1 VRPFIN
7 QTSRTQY
14 LKILQ
19 WAVVTTIFIFLGK
32 MVWQNWAQVKE
43 ASFTL
48 EPYTLLLATLSYGGA
63 FFIQVW
69 AWYLI
74 TVKLG
79 IALPGFETLE
89 SWFYSQL
96 GKYLPGKVWLLL
108 SRFYFY
114 ESKAKSRK
122 SIWIALYVE
131 TATMVIAA
139 WLLFLAGLF
148 LFQEVRTFYS
158 AGKWIGWMLPFLL
171 AFLSLHPRVL
181 QRIFNWILTFLKKD
195 TVSLPI
201 SYTDIL
207 WILLI
212 SVLSWAVGGVG
223 FYFFVKSLYPVS
235 LSHVLFL
242 AGSLSFASLLGLIA
256 LFAPI
261 GLGVREGILVYFLS
275 YLMPSSVAVVISILT
290 RLWMTFIEIGLIGMI
305 YLVGK
310 FRKGFGKRRD
320 ERTERE

>member
-1 VRPFIN
+1 MGTNEKVITR
-7 QTSRTQY
+7 QRYQ
-14 LKILQ
+14 KILG
-19 WAVVTTIFIFLGK
+19 WTVVTIIFLFLGK
-32 MVWQNWAQVKE
+32 SVWQNWAQVKE
-43 ASFTL
+43 ASFTP
-48 EPYTLLLATLSYGGA
+48 EPYTLLLATLSYGAA

-69 AWYLI
+69 AWSLI

-79 IALPGFETLE
+79 IALPRFETIE

-108 SRFYFY
+108 SRYYFY
-114 ESKAKSRK
+114 ESKARSKK
-122 SIWIALYVE
+122 SIWIALYIE

-139 WLLFLAGLF
+139 WLLFLVGLF
-148 LFQEVRTFYS
+148 LFQEVRSFYS
-158 AGKWIGWMLPFLL
+158 VGKWIGWMLPFLL

-181 QRIFNWILTFLKKD
+181 QRIFNWILTFLKKE
-195 TVSLPI
+195 TVSLSI
-201 SYTDIL
+201 SYVDIL
-207 WILLI
+207 WILFI

-242 AGSLSFASLLGLIA
+242 AGSLSFASLLGLMAI
-256 LFAPI
+256 FAPI

-305 YLVGK
+305 YLIGK
-310 FRKGFGKRRD
+310 FRKGFGKNRD
-320 ERTERE
+320 DRTEGD

>member
-1 VRPFIN
+1 M
-7 QTSRTQY
+7 
-14 LKILQ
+14 
-19 WAVVTTIFIFLGK
+19 VTTIFIFLGK
-32 MVWQNWAQVKE
+32 MVWENWVQVKE
-43 ASFTL
+43 APFAFHAFGLILSTFL
-48 EPYTLLLATLSYGGA
+48 FALSY
-63 FFIQVW
+63 FIQVW

-79 IALPGFETLE
+79 IALPRFETLE

-171 AFLSLHPRVL
+171 ALLSLHPRVL
-181 QRIFNWILTFLKKD
+181 QKIFNWILTFLKKD
-195 TVSLPI
+195 TVSLSI
-201 SYTDIL
+201 AYTDIL

-212 SVLSWAVGGVG
+212 SVLSWAVAGVG
-223 FYFFVKSLYPVS
+223 FYFFVKSLYPIS
-235 LSHVLFL
+235 SSHVLFL

-256 LFAPI
+256 IFAPI

-290 RLWMTFIEIGLIGMI
+290 RLWMTFIEIGLIGVI

-310 FRKGFGKRRD
+310 IREGFGKRRD
-320 ERTERE
+320 DRTERE